1 MSQREL
7 AKQHLDNFT
16 GYLLRKA
23 VQSRA
28 YQEAGKAR
36 STNSGRP
43 SARAIRIT
51 EDTVR
56 EEEAIARYAQSVSD
70 LFSVTEAPT
79 APVTSTNASTQTYGP
94 STTRRGTIYSAN

>member
-16 GYLLRKA
+16 SHFLRRA

-36 STNSGRP
+36 RSSTGRP
-43 SARAIRIT
+43 SARAISAT
-51 EDTVR
+51 EDTVL
-56 EEEAIARYAQSVSD
+56 EEEAIACYAQSVSD
-70 LFSVTEAPT
+70 LFSAIEAPT
-79 APVTSTNASTQTYGP
+79 APATSTNTSTQTYRP
-94 STTRRGTIYSAN
+94 STTRRGTTYPVS